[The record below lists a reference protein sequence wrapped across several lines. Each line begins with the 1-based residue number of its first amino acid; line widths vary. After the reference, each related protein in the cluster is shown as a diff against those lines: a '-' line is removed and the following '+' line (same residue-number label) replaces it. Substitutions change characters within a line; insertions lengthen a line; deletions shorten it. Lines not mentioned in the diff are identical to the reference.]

1 MSCVSF
7 PPTQSPG
14 FISFSLLPLGM
25 NSVSRA
31 QSTTSLFLHLDL
43 YRPGML
49 FPNAYFVLTSECKT
63 PSLPSTAFG
72 IRRPSVV
79 ALSWYVGYN
88 QKASIL

>member
-1 MSCVSF
+1 MSCVPF

-31 QSTTSLFLHLDL
+31 QSKTSLFLYLDL

-49 FPNAYFVLTSECKT
+49 FPMLT
-63 PSLPSTAFG
+63 
-72 IRRPSVV
+72 
-79 ALSWYVGYN
+79 LS
-88 QKASIL
+88 